1 MAIGTIQINKIN
13 IPAQFN
19 SGKAVIKTFPSF
31 LIMKAAKRA

>member
-1 MAIGTIQINKIN
+1 MAIETIQINKIN

-19 SGKAVIKTFPSF
+19 SGKAKLKTFPSF

>member
-1 MAIGTIQINKIN
+1 MAIETIQINKIN

-19 SGKAVIKTFPSF
+19 SGKAMLKTFPSF

>member
-1 MAIGTIQINKIN
+1 MAIETIQINKIN

-19 SGKAVIKTFPSF
+19 SGKATLKTFPSF

>member
-1 MAIGTIQINKIN
+1 MAIDTTQINKIN

-19 SGKAVIKTFPSF
+19 SGKAVLKTFPSF